1 LPRGRK
7 SERAREI
14 RGIFKY
20 TTERCKRQPRMEEC
34 ASRERERKLI
44 ITNINI
50 SCAHEH
56 RQANDAGEIKA
67 SERMDGWMD
76 VRELIDVG

>member
-1 LPRGRK
+1 VEFLSTQRSDVSGN
-7 SERAREI
+7 REW
-14 RGIFKY
+14 KNVH
-20 TTERCKRQPRMEEC
+20 
-34 ASRERERKLI
+34 RERERKLI

-67 SERMDGWMD
+67 SERMDGWM
-76 VRELIDVG
+76 